1 MRKLLS
7 VLSSTLQGELRG
19 GLLFFALLATT
30 TLWAEDFSVGG
41 IYYNYLR
48 GNNVEVTY
56 RGSKYFDYSNEYSG
70 AVTIPET
77 VTYNGITY
85 SVTSIGDEAFYD
97 CRYLTSITIPNSV
110 TSIGNYAFYVC
121 SWLTSITI
129 PNSVTSI
136 GDEAFGGCSSLTS
149 ITIPNSVKSIGD
161 YAFAYC
167 SSLTSITIPNSVT
180 SIGYAAFA
188 YCSSLT
194 SINVDTNNPNYCS
207 IDGVLFNKDKTT
219 LIQYPIGNTRTEY
232 TIPNSVT
239 SIGEYAFYYCSSL
252 TSITIPNSVTS
263 IGEFAFAGCYSLI
276 SITIPNSVTSIGE
289 GAFGNCS
296 SLKSITIPNSVTSI
310 GKYAFAY
317 CYSLTSITIPNSVT
331 SIGDWAFEDCSS
343 LTTVI
348 CEAVEVPELG
358 RYVFQNTPLSKATLY
373 VPAESLDDY
382 KAADQWK
389 EFGTILPIAEAP
401 SDTENVNCQL
411 STINCQKLLRNGQI
425 IILRDGVEYN
435 AQGAVIK

>member
-19 GLLFFALLATT
+19 GLLLLALLATT
-30 TLWAEDFSVGG
+30 SLWAEDFSVGG
-41 IYYNYLR
+41 IYYNYLD
-48 GNNVEVTY
+48 GNNVAVTY
-56 RGSKYFDYSNEYSG
+56 RGNNYGYYYYSG

-77 VTYNGITY
+77 VTYNGTTY
-85 SVTSIGDEAFYD
+85 
-97 CRYLTSITIPNSV
+97 SV
-110 TSIGNYAFYVC
+110 TSIGNYAFTDCY
-121 SWLTSITI
+121 
-129 PNSVTSI
+129 
-136 GDEAFGGCSSLTS
+136 
-149 ITIPNSVKSIGD
+149 
-161 YAFAYC
+161 
-167 SSLTSITIPNSVT
+167 SLTSITIPNSVT
-180 SIGYAAFA
+180 SIGWYAFSG
-188 YCSSLT
+188 CSSLT
-194 SINVDTNNPNYCS
+194 SINVDVNNPNYCS

-239 SIGEYAFYYCSSL
+239 SIGEYAFRDCSSLTSITIGNSVTSIGRSAFYDCSSLTSITIPNSVTSIGDYALGYCSSL

-263 IGEFAFAGCYSLI
+263 IGD
-276 SITIPNSVTSIGE
+276 
-289 GAFGNCS
+289 
-296 SLKSITIPNSVTSI
+296 
-310 GKYAFAY
+310 YAFWY
-317 CYSLTSITIPNSVT
+317 CSSLTSITIPNSVT
-331 SIGDWAFEDCSS
+331 SIGSSAFEGCSSLTSITIPKSVTSIGDYAFAYCSS

-358 RYVFQNTPLSKATLY
+358 GYVFQDTPLSVATLY

-389 EFGTILPIAEAP
+389 EFGTILPITEAP

-435 AQGAVIK
+435 IMGAEIQ

>member
-19 GLLFFALLATT
+19 GLLLLALLATT
-30 TLWAEDFSVGG
+30 SLWAEDFSVGG
-41 IYYNYLR
+41 IYYNYLD
-48 GNNVEVTY
+48 GNNVAVTY
-56 RGSKYFDYSNEYSG
+56 RGNNYGYYYYSG

-77 VTYNGITY
+77 VTYNGTTY
-85 SVTSIGDEAFYD
+85 
-97 CRYLTSITIPNSV
+97 SV
-110 TSIGNYAFYVC
+110 TSIGNYAFTDCY
-121 SWLTSITI
+121 
-129 PNSVTSI
+129 
-136 GDEAFGGCSSLTS
+136 
-149 ITIPNSVKSIGD
+149 
-161 YAFAYC
+161 
-167 SSLTSITIPNSVT
+167 SLTSITIPNSVT
-180 SIGYAAFA
+180 SIGWYAFSG
-188 YCSSLT
+188 CSSLT
-194 SINVDTNNPNYCS
+194 SINVDVNNPNYCS

-239 SIGEYAFYYCSSL
+239 SIGEGAFGDCSSLTSITIPNSVTSIGSYAFRDCSSLTSITIPNSVTSIGDYALGYCSSLTSITIGNSVTSIGDCAFSGCSSLTSITIPNSVTSIGDYAFWYCSSL

-263 IGEFAFAGCYSLI
+263 IGSSAFEGCS
-276 SITIPNSVTSIGE
+276 
-289 GAFGNCS
+289 
-296 SLKSITIPNSVTSI
+296 
-310 GKYAFAY
+310 
-317 CYSLTSITIPNSVT
+317 SLTSITIPKSVT
-331 SIGDWAFEDCSS
+331 SIGDCAFWGCSS

-358 RYVFQNTPLSKATLY
+358 GSVFWDIPISEATLY

-389 EFGTILPIAEAP
+389 EFGTILPITEAP

-435 AQGAVIK
+435 AMGAEIQ